1 MKSGVGRRPAYWKA
15 PADFRQ
21 ITSHNKKI
29 LLSTFFPIAV
39 AQAPHRNAKRSTRL
53 SKSRRSPADP
63 SAWLGHDRIA
73 RLKRQAGF
81 GFMLPLQGSPALSC
95 LTSGPPSPHLRFYL
109 LAEASG
115 KSACWE
121 CSRTTSN
128 VGDGG
133 LLIRAGVGLTAAGF
147 AAFAIGFIS
156 SIWVPLDT
164 GPADVELRAEARRLS
179 VSGSIHPK
187 PADLDTATI
196 GSDGQESSR
205 ESSRAQLAGLRTQD
219 DFEFAFKELDNR
231 SAPLPAHSP
240 FGERFSFDEPSAPS
254 RFSQPSDLSAF
265 SDAGFG
271 GEASAPSTGVGS
283 AAAAPRAAGPRIA
296 AAAPAPRPAARSA
309 VAQLT
314 PKPAAPKPAPA
325 TGFRLASLSDT
336 SLPLGYAPSDPV
348 RSSVITGSTPKDP
361 TPKDSDPLGG
371 IDASHTAIY
380 DIAARTVYLPNG
392 RRLEAHSG
400 FGDHMDDIR
409 YVNRRGT
416 GPTPPNVYELKLR
429 EELFHGVRAI
439 RLIPTDS
446 AKMYGRDGILA
457 HSYLLGPNGQSNGCV
472 SLSDYP
478 AFLDAFLRGDVN
490 RLVVVQRLADPP
502 PPQAVSDWF
511 SDKLKDLFRR
521 S

>member
-1 MKSGVGRRPAYWKA
+1 VLGV
-15 PADFRQ
+15 Q
-21 ITSHNKKI
+21 
-29 LLSTFFPIAV
+29 
-39 AQAPHRNAKRSTRL
+39 PHDVEYR
-53 SKSRRSPADP
+53 
-63 SAWLGHDRIA
+63 
-73 RLKRQAGF
+73 
-81 GFMLPLQGSPALSC
+81 
-95 LTSGPPSPHLRFYL
+95 
-109 LAEASG
+109 
-115 KSACWE
+115 
-121 CSRTTSN
+121 
-128 VGDGG
+128 DGG
-133 LLIRAGVGLTAAGF
+133 LLIRVAVGMTAAGL

-156 SIWVPLDT
+156 SFWVPLDT

-196 GSDGQESSR
+196 GSDGQD
-205 ESSRAQLAGLRTQD
+205 SSRAQLAGLRTQD
-219 DFEFAFKELDNR
+219 DFEFAFKDLDNR
-231 SAPLPAHSP
+231 SAPPPAHSP

-254 RFSQPSDLSAF
+254 RFSQPSDLSA
-265 SDAGFG
+265 SSGARFG
-271 GEASAPSTGVGS
+271 GEASAPSTSVGS

-309 VAQLT
+309 VAQAT
-314 PKPAAPKPAPA
+314 PKPAPA
-325 TGFRLASLSDT
+325 TGFRLASASDT
-336 SLPLGYAPSDPV
+336 SLPLAYAPNDPV

-361 TPKDSDPLGG
+361 TSKDSDPLGG
-371 IDASHTAIY
+371 IDTSHTAIY
-380 DIAARTVYLPNG
+380 DITSRRVYLPNG

-400 FGDHMDDIR
+400 LGDHMDDIR

-472 SLSDYP
+472 SFSDYT

-490 RLVVVQRLADPP
+490 RLVVVERLADPP
-502 PPQAVSDWF
+502 PPQAVSDWL
-511 SDKLKDLFRR
+511 SDKLKDIFRR